1 MAADYI
7 SVDRSKQLGNKL
19 VRAASLQRELREL
32 IEELHDIGQHSFDGS
47 DYAVMESN
55 FGLASGK
62 GANTLTLIGLMREIY
77 NTETAVAGDARVAR
91 LNEFEDRLSGQ

>member
-7 SVDRSKQLGNKL
+7 AVDRSKQLGNKL

-32 IEELHDIGQHSFDGS
+32 IEELNDVGQHSFDGS
-47 DYAVMESN
+47 DYAVMEDN
-55 FGLASGK
+55 FGLGAGT
-62 GANTLTLIGLMREIY
+62 GANTLTLIGLVHTIY
-77 NTETAVAGDARVAR
+77 NSSATVAGTDRLSQ